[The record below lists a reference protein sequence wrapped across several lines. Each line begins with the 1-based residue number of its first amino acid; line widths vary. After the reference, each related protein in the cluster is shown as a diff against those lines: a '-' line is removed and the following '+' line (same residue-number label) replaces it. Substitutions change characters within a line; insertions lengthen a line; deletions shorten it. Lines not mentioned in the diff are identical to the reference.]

1 MMCVFKLSLIDMTVK
16 QVNDKIA
23 YNKINT
29 MKVKFVCDFLN
40 LLLSYWQPSQMKNIP
55 VFLTFVRSEGIDKRS
70 SSHGLCICIQSKYT
84 PYLSQ
89 TCFYMF
95 NKRCNSSILC
105 SLGGTKK
112 TGMIILSVNFWK
124 VPLDLLKSLL
134 VGSFGRVKMTWQILT
149 SVRKRGM
156 VFKDWLTILY
166 WLEAVT
172 GDLLVACN
180 KLGSSFN
187 YFTPG
192 GVGIKFKGRGG
203 GGVYI

>member
-16 QVNDKIA
+16 QVHDKIA

-105 SLGGTKK
+105 SLGGN
-112 TGMIILSVNFWK
+112 IENRHDYFVCQ
-124 VPLDLLKSLL
+124 LLKSSTRSSKVLI
-134 VGSFGRVKMTWQILT
+134 GRKFWSCENDLT
-149 SVRKRGM
+149 DPYKC
-156 VFKDWLTILY
+156 K
-166 WLEAVT
+166 EK
-172 GDLLVACN
+172 GD
-180 KLGSSFN
+180 GF
-187 YFTPG
+187 
-192 GVGIKFKGRGG
+192 
-203 GGVYI
+203 